1 VITEGR
7 IQNSCGEVLLSPAKG
22 NRGAFPRRIA
32 SCREYDAFFVR
43 RAAGQRAPEALIPD
57 PARGWMNCNAI
68 RCRSFVVFGKSVAA
82 SPALSTF
89 PNRFSCSERS
99 RSGSAST
106 RKTTASR
113 TACSPISGNGF
124 PCSIFTEA
132 NSSSSPLALA
142 PCSWPSKERG
152 CNPRVWDGSVQS
164 ERKFRRQ
171 ELNLIIERRGRG
183 IRDSCRSCGEA
194 IGRA

>member
-132 NSSSSPLALA
+132 NSSSSPLAPGSLFLA
-142 PCSWPSKERG
+142 QQRT
-152 CNPRVWDGSVQS
+152 RMQS
-164 ERKFRRQ
+164 ACLGWKCAVGTKISAAGTK
-171 ELNLIIERRGRG
+171 LNH
-183 IRDSCRSCGEA
+183 
-194 IGRA
+194 